1 MRKRKI
7 SSLLSMT
14 MLSSVMVLTAC
25 GGSNE
30 STSES
35 SAADG
40 GDKAL
45 KVAMV
50 YSGNLGDQSY
60 NDSANSGAKKAADDF
75 GVEIKTLEGT
85 TPEVWES
92 NLLAAADAGYDLVIT
107 TSSNFEE
114 YLKEIAPQYPDVKFG
129 IIDTV
134 VEGDNVQSISYAQN
148 EGSFLAGVAAATFTK
163 SQNVEGINEE
173 STIGFVGGMDI
184 PVIQDFL
191 IGYEQG
197 AKYVDP
203 NIKVLTSFA
212 GSWNDPLKG
221 KELTLAQYEQG
232 ADIVFNVA
240 SGTGPG
246 ILEAAAEAGKYAI
259 GVDLNQDND
268 QPGSIL
274 TSMMKRV
281 DTAVYTLIEDVV
293 NDEFEGNTTLKLG
306 LDNGGVGLTD
316 FAVIKEHLGDAFP
329 QEVIDAANAA
339 AEKIASGEIK
349 VENAPG
355 FGTAE

>member
-1 MRKRKI
+1 MNKRKNI
-7 SSLLSMT
+7 FSLLSLVMIGAILV
-14 MLSSVMVLTAC
+14 LSGC
-25 GGSNE
+25 GSDD
-30 STSES
+30 
-35 SAADG
+35 AATDG
-40 GDKAL
+40 GEGEVDASEIS
-45 KVAMV
+45 VAMV

-60 NDSANSGAKKAADDF
+60 NDSANQGATQAEEDF
-75 GVEIKTLEGT
+75 GVDIKTLEGT
-85 TPEVWES
+85 TPEAWES

-107 TSSNFEE
+107 TSSNFED
-114 YLKEIAPQYPDVKFG
+114 YLKNIAPNYPDVKFG

-148 EGSFLAGVAAATFTK
+148 EGSFLAGVAAAEFTMA
-163 SQNVEGINEE
+163 SDIEGVNDDKI
-173 STIGFVGGMDI
+173 IGFVGGMDI
-184 PVIQDFL
+184 PVINDFL

-203 NIKVLTSFA
+203 DMQVLTSFA
-212 GSWNDPLKG
+212 GSWNDPLRG

-259 GVDLNQDND
+259 GVDLNQDDD

-274 TSMMKRV
+274 TSMVKRV

-293 NDEFEGNTTLKLG
+293 NDRFEGNTVLKLG
-306 LDNGGVGLTD
+306 LENDGVSLTD
-316 FAVIKEHLGDAFP
+316 FAVIKEYLGEDFP
-329 QEVIDAANAA
+329 EYILDSVKEAAD
-339 AEKIASGEIK
+339 KISSGE
-349 VENAPG
+349 VEVDNAPG
-355 FGTAE
+355 F